1 MGLLLYSLLVEFIG
15 ATHSMPQRNKWD
27 IYDGINV
34 QLLSGKVQEVLNI
47 FLPIEQKFA
56 DYSLWA
62 KLGLL
67 AFKIKYNSKTE
78 YSCVYVLLMSSS
90 FVSNSL

>member
-34 QLLSGKVQEVLNI
+34 QLLSGKIQEVLNI

-62 KLGLL
+62 KSSLPP
-67 AFKIKYNSKTE
+67 
-78 YSCVYVLLMSSS
+78 VL
-90 FVSNSL
+90 